1 MRLFPFFATDV
12 GSQASKPRIL
22 LLILHVLV
30 VVESVRAEL
39 TRVRTVCTAALSI
52 ASFLLLAVLALHL
65 HDREVLAHH
74 GRRRGDH

>member
-30 VVESVRAEL
+30 VVELIRAEL
-39 TRVRTVCTAALSI
+39 TSVRTVCATTLPI
-52 ASFLLLAVLALHL
+52 ASFLLLAALALHL
-65 HDREVLAHH
+65 QGGEVLVPH